1 MGVKEEPQGPSRTRR
16 IIDTPVMAEQLC
28 KMLLVLLLV
37 GHLQLQVCASKRYL
51 VELENGAQKNV
62 AGKDELTL
70 EEERSE
76 SAPSPPGQ
84 DYGLRYE
91 RGKEDFEF
99 STKDE
104 DAAKEVKTTKTKT
117 KEVKDTKT
125 ETKEKDEFEGIEESE
140 ESMKDFIMSN
150 FDD

>member
-1 MGVKEEPQGPSRTRR
+1 MWLLKK
-16 IIDTPVMAEQLC
+16 IINILP
-28 KMLLVLLLV
+28 
-37 GHLQLQVCASKRYL
+37 
-51 VELENGAQKNV
+51 
-62 AGKDELTL
+62 
-70 EEERSE
+70 
-76 SAPSPPGQ
+76 Q

-125 ETKEKDEFEGIEESE
+125 ETKEENEFEGIEESE

>member
-1 MGVKEEPQGPSRTRR
+1 MGAK
-16 IIDTPVMAEQLC
+16 QLC
-28 KMLLVLLLV
+28 KMLLVLLLL

-51 VELENGAQKNV
+51 VELENGAQKNMG
-62 AGKDELTL
+62 GKDELTL

-104 DAAKEVKTTKTKT
+104 DAAKEVK
-117 KEVKDTKT
+117 DTKT